1 MHLNEKRNKI
11 KILKSSAALQSCDLL
26 LNLHSELFN
35 KKKTLSFLFIN
46 NTVNLIFLKN
56 FF

>member
-11 KILKSSAALQSCDLL
+11 KISKSSAALQSCDLL

-35 KKKTLSFLFIN
+35 KKKPYLFIN